1 MHIGMRGW
9 NGTVRDITTTTLAW
23 DQILTILFVVFSPL
37 QVVGPFAALTRGT
50 EQAFCRQLAW
60 RATVFAAIGVVVAG
74 VLGQRILLGWGV
86 RYAILLLAGGIVW
99 FLIALFTVLQPYFPM
114 FQRHPPSV
122 DEPSLALALTP
133 LAFPTIITPYGVA
146 TLIILMATMQT
157 PGQQVVL
164 LALIAVMLLLNW
176 VAMIFARLILRRFAI
191 LLELIGWVLGVLQV
205 ALGLNLIYIAL
216 LSLSMVPGRP

>member
-1 MHIGMRGW
+1 MH
-9 NGTVRDITTTTLAW
+9 NITTTPLLAW

-37 QVVGPFAALTRGT
+37 KVVGPFATLTRGA

-60 RATVFAAIGVVVAG
+60 RATLFAAIGVVVAG
-74 VLGQRILLGWGV
+74 VMGQRILLGWGV

-99 FLIALFTVLQPYFPM
+99 FLIALFTVLQPYFPV
-114 FQRHPPSV
+114 FQRHPSV
-122 DEPSLALALTP
+122 EEPSPALALTP
-133 LAFPTIITPYGVA
+133 LAFPTIVSPYGVA

-157 PGQQVVL
+157 LGQQLVL

-176 VAMIFARLILRRFAI
+176 VAMIFARAILRRFAV

-216 LSLSMVPGRP
+216 LSLSVVPGRP